1 MYARK
6 NRDVL
11 GSAGHAFDGPPP
23 APRRILKAA
32 NRGAPSGTESLPVDD
47 PLIRSATED
56 MTQEQR
62 QELRTYVRDH
72 PEIRTI
78 LQDFVANVLA
88 DKPDDTVAF
97 AREYFTSLNQ

>member
-1 MYARK
+1 
-6 NRDVL
+6 
-11 GSAGHAFDGPPP
+11 
-23 APRRILKAA
+23 
-32 NRGAPSGTESLPVDD
+32 
-47 PLIRSATED
+47 

-62 QELRTYVRDH
+62 ADLRRYIREH

-97 AREYFTSLNQ
+97 AKEYFTSLNQ